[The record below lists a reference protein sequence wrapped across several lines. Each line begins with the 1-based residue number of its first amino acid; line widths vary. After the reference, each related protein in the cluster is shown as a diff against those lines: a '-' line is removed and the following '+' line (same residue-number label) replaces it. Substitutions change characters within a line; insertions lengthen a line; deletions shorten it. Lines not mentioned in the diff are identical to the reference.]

1 MEGVMPAVA
10 EVVGVARV
18 LRPEETLR
26 LGKAL
31 GPLSLAWHDG
41 GARFH
46 GEGEAAVH
54 AGPVVAD
61 VLGAATRARVAVD
74 GAALSPP
81 APWFCGFDFD
91 AASARDAWW
100 EGFPA
105 ARAFVPQLLLAESPS
120 GASLTAYEAVR
131 ADGEMAARARAEEA
145 LRRALLRPPTSG
157 APAPVRRA
165 VSLREDGAAWEALV
179 LRALDALRS
188 GMLRKV
194 VLARALDVTAEGP
207 LDVSATLQRGEAA
220 AGAGKAVLFAV
231 RALDGTTFLG
241 ASPERLVLVKN
252 RRFSTQALAGS
263 APPGEAELLAH
274 SPKEVWEHAAVVED
288 VRAALDAVAESLEV
302 GAVTP
307 VSLGYVVHLD
317 ARIEGVLRPGVT
329 PAEAAL
335 ALHPTAA
342 VSGAPRDR
350 ARAFLRAQE
359 RLARGWYAGAVGWVG
374 AEAADL
380 RVALRCALVRGPAA
394 RLFMGAGVV
403 EGSTPSGEWAET
415 RRKASPMLQALF
427 GETPWPP

>member
-1 MEGVMPAVA
+1 MEGVMPAVT
-10 EVVGVARV
+10 EVVGVARA
-18 LRPEETLR
+18 LRPEQLAAVVA
-26 LGKAL
+26 GL

-41 GARFH
+41 AARFQ

-61 VLGAATRARVAVD
+61 VLAAATKTRVKVV
-74 GAALSPP
+74 GAALPPP

-100 EGFPA
+100 ESFPA
-105 ARAFVPQLLLAESPS
+105 ARALVPRLLLAQSPE

-131 ADGEMAARARAEEA
+131 GDGEAAARARAEDA
-145 LRRALLRPPTSG
+145 LEQALLRPPSSTSPV
-157 APAPVRRA
+157 PARRMA
-165 VSLREDGAAWEALV
+165 SLREDGPAWEALV
-179 LRALDALRS
+179 LRALEALRS

-194 VLARALDVTAEGP
+194 VLARALDVTADGP
-207 LDVSATLQRGEAA
+207 LEVRAALQRAEAA
-220 AGAGKAVLFAV
+220 AGAGAVVVFAL
-231 RALDGTTFLG
+231 RAPDGTTFLG
-241 ASPERLVLVKN
+241 ASPERLVRVRN
-252 RRFSTQALAGS
+252 RQFFTQALAGS
-263 APPGEAELLAH
+263 APPDEAQRLAR

-288 VRAALDAVAESLEV
+288 VRSALDTVAESLEV
-302 GAVTP
+302 GGVTS

-317 ARIEGVLRPGVT
+317 APIAGMLRPGVT
-329 PAEAAL
+329 PAQAAL

-350 ARAFLRAQE
+350 ARAFLRGQE
-359 RLARGWYAGAVGWVG
+359 RLARGWYAGAVGWIG

-394 RLFMGAGVV
+394 RLFIGAGVV

-415 RRKASPMLQALF
+415 RRKASPMLHALF

>member
-10 EVVGVARV
+10 EVVGVARA
-18 LRPEETLR
+18 LRPEQLPGLER
-26 LGKAL
+26 AL

-41 GARFH
+41 GARFQ

-54 AGPVVAD
+54 SGAVVAD
-61 VLGAATRARVAVD
+61 VLAAATKARVDVVGAAVA
-74 GAALSPP
+74 PP

-100 EGFPA
+100 ESFPA
-105 ARAFVPQLLLAESPS
+105 ARALVPRLLLARGPE

-131 ADGEMAARARAEEA
+131 ADGEAAARARAEDA
-145 LRRALLRPPTSG
+145 LQRALARPPNSASPT
-157 APAPVRRA
+157 PARRVA
-165 VSLREDGAAWEALV
+165 SLREDGAAWEALV
-179 LRALDALRS
+179 LRALEALRS

-194 VLARALDVTAEGP
+194 VLARALDVTADGP
-207 LDVSATLQRGEAA
+207 LDVGASLQRAVATARTAA
-220 AGAGKAVLFAV
+220 VVFAV
-231 RALDGTTFLG
+231 RAPDGTTFLG
-241 ASPERLVLVKN
+241 ASPERLVRVKSG
-252 RRFSTQALAGS
+252 RFFTQALAGS
-263 APPGEAELLAH
+263 APPGEAERLAQ

-288 VRAALDAVAESLEV
+288 VRSALDAVAEYLEV
-302 GAVTP
+302 GEVTP

-317 ARIEGVLRPGVT
+317 ARIEGRLRAGVT
-329 PAEAAL
+329 PAQAAL

-350 ARAFLRAQE
+350 ARGFLRAQE
-359 RLARGWYAGAVGWVG
+359 RLARGWYAGAVGWIG

-394 RLFMGAGVV
+394 RLFIGAGVV

>member
-1 MEGVMPAVA
+1 MPAVA
-10 EVVGVARV
+10 EVVGVARA
-18 LRPEETLR
+18 LSPEEALR
-26 LGKAL
+26 LERSL
-31 GPLSLAWHDG
+31 GPPSLAWHDA
-41 GARFH
+41 GARFQ

-54 AGPVVAD
+54 AGPVVAE
-61 VLGAATRARVAVD
+61 VLGAATRGRVVVE
-74 GAALSPP
+74 GAALLPP

-91 AASARDAWW
+91 AASARDGWW
-100 EGFPA
+100 ESFPA
-105 ARAFVPQLLLAESPS
+105 ARAFVPRLLLAHGAT
-120 GASLTAYEAVR
+120 GASLTAYEGVR
-131 ADGEMAARARAEEA
+131 ADGEAAARGRAEAALKEA
-145 LRRALLRPPTSG
+145 LARPPAAGPRT
-157 APAPVRRA
+157 PERCVL
-165 VSLREDGAAWEALV
+165 SLREDGAAWEALV
-179 LRALDALRS
+179 LRALEALRS

-194 VLARALDVTAEGP
+194 VLARALDVTADGP
-207 LDVSATLQRGEAA
+207 LDVGAALQRAA
-220 AGAGKAVLFAV
+220 TVGAGTAVVFAV

-241 ASPERLVLVKN
+241 ASPERLVLVQG
-252 RRFSTQALAGS
+252 RHFSTQALAGS
-263 APPGEAELLAH
+263 APPGEAERLAK

-288 VRAALDAVAESLEV
+288 VRSALDPVAESLEV
-302 GAVTP
+302 GAVSP

-317 ARIEGVLRPGVT
+317 ARIEGLLRPGVT

-380 RVALRCALVRGPAA
+380 RVALRCALLRGPAA

-415 RRKASPMLQALF
+415 RRKASPMVQALF
-427 GETPWPP
+427 GETSWPP